1 MESGNVFLLLK
12 KIKQSNLLKMKK
24 GKGK

>member
-1 MESGNVFLLLK
+1 MESGNVFLFLK